1 MQQTIRFAS
10 PLVVALVVALSA
22 SACTTV
28 RLTDDVDLTF
38 DFSPLIGPSNLLH
51 QPYVQGSEM
60 NVYVDHSDN
69 DKDLTGWSLRSND
82 PTIFSID
89 DVTFTRFSDN
99 YFRVH
104 CHANK
109 AGIAVLE
116 VLDSDRHVKHKTTV
130 EVAKPD
136 RIDFLAHGP
145 LLVDRKELDPLTP
158 SPQVLDGGTATFLV
172 RYYQGNRQLNG
183 NRALRVESTSDVAVS
198 TPQSFLF
205 EDRDWLQV
213 TPHSMGD
220 FSLPVKVG
228 DDPVATFVVHS
239 VPETAVAEIRILGED
254 ESRAKRGE
262 WLVALA
268 QAYDAAQKPIFGVEY
283 DWELDGNT
291 EPGEGDLYRYEY
303 DPKLKRNIEARF
315 GAHDAVAVI
324 HGEDGFVDSSN
335 NIGCNTTSLPMSLSS
350 LCAIAFALLVSRRR
364 AA

>member
-1 MQQTIRFAS
+1 MAS
-10 PLVVALVVALSA
+10 LLVALGA

-69 DKDLTGWSLRSND
+69 DKDLSGWSLRSAD
-82 PTIFSID
+82 PAIFSID
-89 DVTFTRFSDN
+89 ETVFQRFDDN

-104 CHANK
+104 CHANQ
-109 AGIAVLE
+109 AGVAVLE
-116 VLDSDRHVKHKTTV
+116 VVDNNGRVKHKTTV
-130 EVAKPD
+130 EVRKPD
-136 RIDFLAHGP
+136 RVDFLAHGP
-145 LLVDRKELDPLTP
+145 LLVDRPDLDPLTP
-158 SPQVLDGGTATFLV
+158 SPQVLGGGTATFLV
-172 RYYQGNRQLNG
+172 RYYEGNQQLNG
-183 NRALRVESTSDVAVS
+183 NRALHVDSTADVTVS

-213 TPHSMGD
+213 TPHAAGD

-228 DDPVATFVVHS
+228 ADMVANFSVHG
-239 VPETAVAEIRILGED
+239 VPDSAIAEIRILGED

-283 DWELDGNT
+283 DWELDGAA
-291 EPGEGDLYRYEY
+291 ELGEGDLYRYEY
-303 DPKLKRNIEARF
+303 DPKLKRNIEAHF

-335 NIGCNTTSLPMSLSS
+335 NIGCNTTSLPASLIS
-350 LCAIAFALLVSRRR
+350 LCAVAFALCVSRRR
-364 AA
+364 RA